1 MCDACVLC
9 ARPLFVLLVASTSFS
24 MAAADCWHVLHK
36 VSIQAF
42 AGVAYIAYVYTVYTT
57 WLRHLCIEQCLKY
70 HWLCR
75 LKDGA
80 HLVCEQAVLASLQK
94 VELLPL
100 RHHGSLSRLGPF
112 RLLSCILETYLIR
125 KRLMLEPTP
134 SSSMCCRCSAHVLPI
149 AQQLLQ

>member
-1 MCDACVLC
+1 MCAVCKSCLC
-9 ARPLFVLLVASTSFS
+9 ATGTSFS
-24 MAAADCWHVLHK
+24 MAVADCWHVLDK

-57 WLRHLCIEQCLKY
+57 WLRHLCIEQCLTH

-134 SSSMCCRCSAHVLPI
+134 SSSMCCRCSTHVLPI
-149 AQQLLQ
+149 AQQLQQ